1 MFRKRINVLASV
13 LAAGDYLILVVSFL
27 LAYYFRFGHLIGF
40 VENRFLAFLLFIII
54 AWIVCSVSFRLYR
67 NYFYQTKGSRIGLWF
82 RCFLLFALVVIA
94 FNGLTKTYF
103 SRLLIGGMF
112 SGMAVLQLSW
122 RLSYSTFIRR
132 FLGTK
137 LNKRKAV
144 LIGGERLSEFT
155 EVLNRFQLPDLDII
169 GYFGSKSNSGF
180 AQLGEI
186 SQLHDFLSKEADD
199 IDELYCALSALQPAE
214 LNKLIE
220 FADNNLIQVYL
231 VPDKKGIPYRKL
243 NIDFFAHV
251 PLLSVRHLAIDEP
264 LNRFVKRSFDIVFSL
279 AVIVLV
285 LSWLIPIMT
294 VLIKLSSPG
303 PVFFK
308 QLRSGRNNDLFWCL
322 KFRTMR
328 INSEADTKQAE
339 KNDTRI
345 TPLGAFLRKS
355 SIDEL
360 PQFLNV
366 FVGDMS
372 VVGPRPHMVS
382 HTELYSKIISRFM
395 VRHLVKPG
403 VTGLSQAMGL
413 RGETREKND
422 MKNRVRVDIFY
433 IENWSFWLDIKIIFM
448 TITSLFEKQEK
459 AF

>member
-1 MFRKRINVLASV
+1 VFRKRINILASV

-27 LAYYFRFGHLIGF
+27 LAYYLRFGHLTGF
-40 VENRFLAFLLFIII
+40 VENQFLTFLLFIII

-67 NYFYQTKGSRIGLWF
+67 NYFYQTTVSRIGLWF
-82 RCFLLFALVVIA
+82 RCFLLFALIVIA

-103 SRLLIGGMF
+103 SRLLIGGMY
-112 SGMAVLQLSW
+112 SSMAVLQLSW
-122 RLSYSTFIRR
+122 RLSYTTFINRL
-132 FLGTK
+132 LGTK

-144 LIGGERLSEFT
+144 LIGGERLGEFT
-155 EVLNRFQLPDLDII
+155 EVLNRFKLPDLDIV
-169 GYFGSKSNSGF
+169 GYFGSKSNSGLVH
-180 AQLGEI
+180 LGEL
-186 SQLHDFLSKEADD
+186 SELHDFLSKEAED
-199 IDELYCALSALQPAE
+199 IDEMYCALSALHPAE

-231 VPDKKGIPYRKL
+231 VPDKRGIPYRKL
-243 NIDFFAHV
+243 NIDFLAHV

-264 LNRFVKRSFDIVFSL
+264 LNRFIKRSFDIVFSL
-279 AVIVLV
+279 FVILLI
-285 LSWLIPIMT
+285 LSWLIPIMA
-294 VLIKLSSPG
+294 VLIKLGSPG

-322 KFRTMR
+322 KFRTMLV
-328 INSEADTKQAE
+328 NSEADTKQAE
-339 KNDTRI
+339 KNDSRI
-345 TPLGAFLRKS
+345 TPLGGFLRKS

-403 VTGLSQAMGL
+403 ITGLSQAMGL

-448 TITSLFEKQEK
+448 TIASLFEKQEK